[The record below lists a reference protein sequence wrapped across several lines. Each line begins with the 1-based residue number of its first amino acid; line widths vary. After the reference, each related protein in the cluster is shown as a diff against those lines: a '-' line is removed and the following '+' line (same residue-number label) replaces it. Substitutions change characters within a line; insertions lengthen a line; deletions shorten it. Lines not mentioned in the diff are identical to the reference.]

1 MPYAYVVEDH
11 RDTANCLAQWL
22 RLFNY
27 EVRIALGPLAAIE
40 ALAGRVPEV
49 IFIDI
54 HMHGMDGVE
63 LARYIRRDPRTAD
76 VALIA
81 MSSDT
86 QPSLQERARL
96 AGANGFLAKPLDI
109 QVLEDVLHAIEQA
122 RVGRPRPVAAR
133 SISLPAAWPLAP

>member
-27 EVRIALGPLAAIE
+27 EVRIAFGPLAAIE
-40 ALAGRVPEV
+40 ALAGRVPDV
-49 IFIDI
+49 IFLDI
-54 HMHGMDGVE
+54 HMYGMDGVE
-63 LARYIRRDPRTAD
+63 LCRYIRRDPRTAD

-86 QPSLQERARL
+86 NSTTIERARL
-96 AGANGFLAKPLDI
+96 AGAMGFLSKPLDI
-109 QVLEDVLHAIEQA
+109 QALEDLLRSVAQA
-122 RVGRPRPVAAR
+122 RAGRTRPAVSR
-133 SISLPAAWPLAP
+133 PAALRLLR

>member
-11 RDTANCLAQWL
+11 RDTANCLSQWL

-40 ALAGRVPEV
+40 ALAGRVPDV

-63 LARYIRRDPRTAD
+63 LCRYIRRDPRTAE

-81 MSSDT
+81 MSSDNNA
-86 QPSLQERARL
+86 SLAERMRM
-96 AGANGFLAKPLDI
+96 AGAVGFLAKPLDI
-109 QVLEDVLHAIEQA
+109 QALEDVLRTVAQIRA
-122 RVGRPRPVAAR
+122 GRTRPGAMR
-133 SISLPAAWPLAP
+133 PAAKAIRLVR

>member
-11 RDTANCLAQWL
+11 RDTANCLSQWL

-40 ALAGRVPEV
+40 ALAGRVPDV

-63 LARYIRRDPRTAD
+63 LCRYIRRDPRTAD

-81 MSSDT
+81 MSSDN
-86 QPSLQERARL
+86 QSSLVERVRL
-96 AGANGFLAKPLDI
+96 AGAMGFLSKPLDI
-109 QVLEDVLHAIEQA
+109 QALEDVLRNVALA
-122 RVGRPRPVAAR
+122 RAGRTRPAVSR
-133 SISLPAAWPLAP
+133 PTPALRALR

>member
-11 RDTANCLAQWL
+11 RDTANCLSQWL

-27 EVRIALGPLAAIE
+27 EVSIALGPLAAIE
-40 ALAGRVPEV
+40 ALAGRVPDV

-63 LARYIRRDPRTAD
+63 LCRYIRRDPRTAE

-81 MSSDT
+81 MSSDNNA
-86 QPSLQERARL
+86 LLAERMRM
-96 AGANGFLAKPLDI
+96 AGAVGFLAKPLDI
-109 QVLEDVLHAIEQA
+109 QALEDMLRTVAQIRA
-122 RVGRPRPVAAR
+122 GRTRPGAMRPV
-133 SISLPAAWPLAP
+133 PAAMRLVR

>member
-11 RDTANCLAQWL
+11 RDTANCLSQWL

-27 EVRIALGPLAAIE
+27 EVSIALGPLAAIE
-40 ALAGRVPEV
+40 ALAGRVPDV

-63 LARYIRRDPRTAD
+63 LCRYIRRDPRTAE

-81 MSSDT
+81 MSSDNNA
-86 QPSLQERARL
+86 SLAERMRM
-96 AGANGFLAKPLDI
+96 AGAVGFLAKPLDI
-109 QVLEDVLHAIEQA
+109 QALEDMLRTVAQIRA
-122 RVGRPRPVAAR
+122 GRTRPGAMR
-133 SISLPAAWPLAP
+133 PAAKAMRLVR

>member
-11 RDTANCLAQWL
+11 RDTANCLSQWL

-27 EVRIALGPLAAIE
+27 EVSIALGPLAAIE
-40 ALAGRVPEV
+40 ALAGRVPDV

-63 LARYIRRDPRTAD
+63 LCRYIRRDPRTAD

-81 MSSDT
+81 ISSDNN
-86 QPSLQERARL
+86 PSMVERVRL
-96 AGANGFLAKPLDI
+96 AGAIGFLPKPLDI
-109 QVLEDVLHAIEQA
+109 QALEDMLRSVAQVRA
-122 RVGRPRPVAAR
+122 GRPRPAIAH
-133 SISLPAAWPLAP
+133 PAAAPAAMHLVR